1 MPVVVTGANGFVG
14 RAAIPVF
21 LHRGSEVRAV
31 VRDRGA
37 APALRALGAKVAI
50 AGLEDP
56 GALGAV
62 MRDAHTVCHLAGSLD
77 LPDEDTYERVN
88 HRLTRSV
95 LEAATE
101 AGVTRFLLL
110 SYPGASPEAANA
122 YLRSKGRAEEAV
134 RASGLQHV
142 ILRSTH
148 VYGPGGRWLREAAE
162 AARLPVASVVI
173 GPGTQRLAPAFVRD
187 VAAGMGA
194 ADDRSDEIAGT
205 FGLQGPDVVTADDLA
220 DLLAG
225 RHRRKIHLSPRS
237 AARLARFRARPP
249 SVTALEVLAAD
260 SLADAPDASAEF
272 GLRRT
277 PLLEGLRTTSP
288 NP

>member
-14 RAAIPVF
+14 RATIPVF
-21 LHRGSEVRAV
+21 LDRGSEVRAV

-62 MRDAHTVCHLAGSLD
+62 MRDAHTVCHLAGSMD
-77 LPDEDTYERVN
+77 FPDDDTYERVN
-88 HRLTRSV
+88 HELTRSV

-101 AGVTRFLLL
+101 AGVIRFLLL
-110 SYPGASPEAANA
+110 SYPGASPDAANA

-148 VYGPGGRWLREAAE
+148 VYGPGSRWLRESAE
-162 AARLPVASVVI
+162 GARLPVASVVI
-173 GPGTQRLAPAFVRD
+173 GPGTQRLAPAFVKD
-187 VAAGMGA
+187 VAAGLGA

-225 RHRRKIHLSPRS
+225 RRRRKIHLSPRS
-237 AARLARFRARPP
+237 AARFARFRARAP

-260 SLADAPDASAEF
+260 SLADAPDAFAEF
-272 GLRRT
+272 GLPRT

-288 NP
+288 KA